1 MTNKELDIMEKDGIY
16 EYVSQN
22 YWQMTKE
29 ELRDICKELSFA
41 LYHQDLELSKE
52 LEKTAIKELRENAD
66 DE

>member
-1 MTNKELDIMEKDGIY
+1 MTNKELNIMAKDGIY

-41 LYHQDLELSKE
+41 LYHHDLELSKE

>member
-1 MTNKELDIMEKDGIY
+1 MTNKELDTMEKDGIY

-29 ELRDICKELSFA
+29 ELRDICKELSFS
-41 LYHQDLELSKE
+41 LYHHDLELSKE

>member
-1 MTNKELDIMEKDGIY
+1 MFQLKGGLYRSKCQD
-16 EYVSQN
+16 VSQN

-41 LYHQDLELSKE
+41 LYHHDLELSKE

>member
-22 YWQMTKE
+22 YWKMTKE
-29 ELRDICKELSFA
+29 ELRDVCKELGFA
-41 LYHQDLELSKE
+41 LYRHDMELSKE

>member
-22 YWQMTKE
+22 YWKMTKE
-29 ELRDICKELSFA
+29 ELRDVCKELSFS
-41 LYHQDLELSKE
+41 LYHHDMELSKE
-52 LEKTAIKELRENAD
+52 LEKVTIKELKESAD

>member
-22 YWQMTKE
+22 YWKMTKE
-29 ELRDICKELSFA
+29 ELRDVCKELSFS
-41 LYHQDLELSKE
+41 LYHHDMELSKE
-52 LEKTAIKELRENAD
+52 LEKAVIKELKENAD

>member
-22 YWQMTKE
+22 YWKMTKE
-29 ELRDICKELSFA
+29 ELRDVCKELSFS
-41 LYHQDLELSKE
+41 LYHHDMELSKE
-52 LEKTAIKELRENAD
+52 LEKVAIKELKESAD

>member
-1 MTNKELDIMEKDGIY
+1 MTNKELDIMEKYGIY

-22 YWQMTKE
+22 YWKMTKE

-41 LYHQDLELSKE
+41 LYHHDLELSKE
-52 LEKTAIKELRENAD
+52 IAKTAIKELRENAD

>member
-1 MTNKELDIMEKDGIY
+1 MTNKELNIMAKDGIY

-41 LYHQDLELSKE
+41 LYHHDLEYLK
-52 LEKTAIKELRENAD
+52 N
-66 DE
+66 

>member
-1 MTNKELDIMEKDGIY
+1 MTNKELDTMEKDGIY

-41 LYHQDLELSKE
+41 LYHHDLELSKE
-52 LEKTAIKELRENAD
+52 LEKTAIKELRGNAD